1 MPNTPPLFSD
11 FSAVS
16 KQEWLSKITAD
27 LKGKSLDSL
36 DWQLEENIRL
46 AATYAQEDQPTA
58 TPPLTDGR
66 SKNSWQIGEY
76 IEVQDMGAANAEAL
90 EGLAGGVNAP
100 LFIHHHLPS
109 LEELEILLKDI
120 EPNFIS
126 VHFAPEYPGKDP
138 AELFRNL
145 IYYTRKRGLDLSSI
159 KGSMDFDPLLDW
171 AEPPFQP
178 LARILNFAARHTP
191 QFRVLQVNG
200 RQLHTGID
208 NTSRELALIVA
219 KGVEYL
225 AQLNDLGIDPKTTNN
240 HLQFSMALSTS
251 YFVEIAKLRA
261 LKILWA
267 NALAGFGLEQA
278 AIPPISAHLATESQT
293 EEREYNMIK
302 AATQTMAAAIGGAD
316 LIYVLPA
323 DYQQKGESTSFSRR
337 IARNVQHLLQM
348 ESHLDQVI
356 DPAAGSYYIERL
368 TRHLCEEA
376 WQEFQHIER
385 QGGYSQVVEL

>member
-251 YFVEIAKLRA
+251 
-261 LKILWA
+261 
-267 NALAGFGLEQA
+267 
-278 AIPPISAHLATESQT
+278 
-293 EEREYNMIK
+293 
-302 AATQTMAAAIGGAD
+302 
-316 LIYVLPA
+316 
-323 DYQQKGESTSFSRR
+323 
-337 IARNVQHLLQM
+337 
-348 ESHLDQVI
+348 
-356 DPAAGSYYIERL
+356 
-368 TRHLCEEA
+368 
-376 WQEFQHIER
+376 
-385 QGGYSQVVEL
+385 